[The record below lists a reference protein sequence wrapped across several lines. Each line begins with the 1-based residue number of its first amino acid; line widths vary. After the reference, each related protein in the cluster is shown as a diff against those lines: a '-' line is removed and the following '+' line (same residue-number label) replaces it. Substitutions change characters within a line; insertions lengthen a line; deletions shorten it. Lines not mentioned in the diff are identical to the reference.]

1 MEVII
6 KKIFIFICI
15 SMLSI
20 PLIFVTLRIKVEDRY
35 SSKKINGNFERNF
48 PLKDDLYSLYAIL
61 KENFFEVNSI
71 PEKAIDLRKDGW
83 LFCGDS
89 FSDNLSESFKLVNF
103 SNKDITTLEVNLQN
117 KNNWSKTNNIKYL
130 IAVAPNKET
139 YYSNLI
145 PIKKSNNISKTDQ
158 IQSVCKKTGVRFIDL
173 GEKYPSK
180 PKHILYHKTDTH
192 WNEYAG
198 YFGYKSIL
206 NALNLNYSL
215 GLKPISESKIKIAQS
230 NLKIGDLNEMLR
242 RDLTE
247 NLVCVKITNYKPIA
261 KEVPKKLNVP
271 EGYQN
276 DPLAYERRYKA
287 NNKPLKILVLS
298 DSFGGYFIN
307 FLKEHFCESVF
318 IWSHRFDK
326 ELILKEKP
334 DIIIQ
339 EFVERNIDYLLLPE
353 N

>member
-6 KKIFIFICI
+6 KKTFIAICI

-35 SSKKINGNFERNF
+35 STKKINGNFERNF
-48 PLKDDLYSLYAIL
+48 PLKDDLYSLFAIF
-61 KENFFEVNSI
+61 KENIFKVNSI
-71 PEKAIDLRKDGW
+71 PEKAIDLRNNGW

-89 FSDNLSESFKLVNF
+89 FSDNLSESFRLVNF
-103 SNKDITTLEVNLQN
+103 NDTDINTLQENLQN
-117 KNNWSKTNNIKYL
+117 KTNWSKQNNIKYL

-139 YYSNLI
+139 YYSSLI
-145 PIKKSNNISKTDQ
+145 PIKKSSNKSKTDQ
-158 IQSVCKKTGVRFIDL
+158 LKSVCEKTGINFIDL
-173 GEKYPSK
+173 GNKYPSK

-198 YFGYKSIL
+198 YFGYRSIL
-206 NALNLNYSL
+206 NSLNSNYNS
-215 GLKPISESKIKIAQS
+215 GLKPISEAKIKIAQS
-230 NLKIGDLNEMLR
+230 DIKIGDLNEMLR

-247 NLVCVKITNYKPIA
+247 NLVCVKIVNYKPIA
-261 KEVPKKLNVP
+261 KEVPKKLKVP

-276 DPLAYERRYKA
+276 DPLAYERRYKTDK
-287 NNKPLKILVLS
+287 KPLKILVLT

-307 FLKEHFCESVF
+307 FLKEHFCETVF
-318 IWSHRFDK
+318 IWSHKFDK
-326 ELILKEKP
+326 ELIQKEKP